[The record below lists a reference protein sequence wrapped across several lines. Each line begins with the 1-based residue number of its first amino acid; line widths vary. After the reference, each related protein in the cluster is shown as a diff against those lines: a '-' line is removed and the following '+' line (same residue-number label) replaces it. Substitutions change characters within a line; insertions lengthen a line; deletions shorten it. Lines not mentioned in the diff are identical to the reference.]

1 MRQEAKRLTKKET
14 IELIKKAFLAGEEV
28 GRENAKNIYWTTYP
42 KVAPMEALQNWKE
55 QVAKE
60 CLFLK

>member
-14 IELIKKAFLAGEEV
+14 IELIHKAFIAGEEV
-28 GRENAKNIYWTTYP
+28 GRENAKSIYWTTEP
-42 KVAPMEALQNWKE
+42 KVAPMEAFQNWKE
-55 QVAKE
+55 QVAKA